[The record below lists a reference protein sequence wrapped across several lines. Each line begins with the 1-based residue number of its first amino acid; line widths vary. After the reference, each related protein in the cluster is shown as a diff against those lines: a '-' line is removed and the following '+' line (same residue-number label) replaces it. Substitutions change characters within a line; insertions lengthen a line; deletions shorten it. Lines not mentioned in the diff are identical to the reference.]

1 MQDINL
7 IDETQK
13 YMEEQ
18 QKELEKTKE
27 KEEIQEDRDV

>member
-13 YMEEQ
+13 YMDEQ
-18 QKELEKTKE
+18 QNELEKTKE